1 MLYLMI
7 LEILYQD
14 DNYVIINKPHGLLVH
29 RTKIAEEKKAFAVQ
43 ILRDQI
49 GQRVFPVHRLDR
61 KTSGVLVFGLN
72 SEATKLLAKQF
83 SERTTTKTYWAIVRG
98 FSPKKG
104 RIDKPLKSE
113 KGNLQ
118 IAETH
123 YSTLSTYILNIPIGK
138 YPTCRYSLVKIEP
151 KTGRM
156 HQIRRHFNHINHP
169 IIGDYKHG
177 DYRHNQLFIKEFEQ
191 NFMYLHAR
199 ELTFFHPYEKQ
210 NITIQANFQL
220 PFLKMIQQF
229 GWMNIF
235 E

>member
-1 MLYLMI
+1 M

-29 RTKIAEEKKAFAVQ
+29 RTKIAEEKHEFAVQ
-43 ILRDQI
+43 MLRDQI
-49 GQRVFPVHRLDR
+49 GQKVSPVHRLDR
-61 KTSGVLVFGLN
+61 KTSGVLVFGLH

-83 SERTTTKTYWAIVRG
+83 TERTTTKTYWAIVRG
-98 FSPKKG
+98 FSPEKG
-104 RIDKPLKSE
+104 IIEKPLKSE
-113 KGNLQ
+113 KGNIQ

-123 YSTLSTYILNIPIGK
+123 FSTIANHTLNIPIGK

-177 DYRHNQLFIKEFEQ
+177 DYRHNQLFIREFEQ
-191 NFMYLHAR
+191 NFMYLHAN
-199 ELTFFHPYEKQ
+199 ELTFFHPFINNQ
-210 NITIQANFQL
+210 LTIKADFQL
-220 PFLKMIQQF
+220 PFKKMIQQF
-229 GWMNIF
+229 DWTNYLND
-235 E
+235 EL